1 MQCVAL
7 ALGALTPV
15 TLIVCAKFTQLR
27 GAGAGYL
34 IGSLISIAIYFAI
47 ALILPG
53 ARDLVDLF
61 SGFLLLLAALL
72 FWNVPWNLLA
82 FGFTLT
88 LLTALVK
95 FGRPATRN
103 QWISAYMQGSD
114 LEKFARNR
122 LQLLLGAG
130 MATIDR
136 NDIVATP
143 FGNVCAQL
151 VRLIRLFC
159 GVR

>member
-1 MQCVAL
+1 MQCIAL
-7 ALGALTPV
+7 ALGVSVPV
-15 TLIVCAKFTQLR
+15 VLIACARFTRAR
-27 GAGAGYL
+27 GSGAGYL
-34 IGSLISIAIYFAI
+34 VGALISIAIFFAI

-53 ARDLVDLF
+53 TRDPVDLF

-95 FGRPATRN
+95 FGRPATRS

-143 FGNVCAQL
+143 FGMIGANL
-151 VRLIRLFC
+151 VRLTRLLC
-159 GVR
+159 GLR

>member
-7 ALGALTPV
+7 ALGASTP
-15 TLIVCAKFTQLR
+15 LILVCAKIIHVR
-27 GAGAGYL
+27 GAGARYL
-34 IGSLISIAIYFAI
+34 VGGLISIAIFLAL

-53 ARDLVDLF
+53 ARDPVDLL
-61 SGFLLLLAALL
+61 SGLLLLLSALL

-82 FGFTLT
+82 FGFTIT

-95 FGRPATRN
+95 FGRPATRD
-103 QWISAYMQGSD
+103 QWTSAYMQGSD
-114 LEKFARNR
+114 LDKFARNR
-122 LQLLLGAG
+122 LQLLLGTG

-143 FGNVCAQL
+143 FGKVCAGL
-151 VRLIRLFC
+151 VRLTRLICGIR
-159 GVR
+159 